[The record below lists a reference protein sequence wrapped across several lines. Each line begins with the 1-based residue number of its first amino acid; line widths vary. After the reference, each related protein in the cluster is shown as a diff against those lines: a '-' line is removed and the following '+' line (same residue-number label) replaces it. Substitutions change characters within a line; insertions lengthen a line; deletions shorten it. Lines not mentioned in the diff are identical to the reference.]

1 MFVKDKLE
9 SLLDMLKDAP
19 NEPFILFALAQECVK
34 KGLDSEAL
42 KYYERIITFS
52 PEYTGVYY
60 HMGKLLEQFG
70 RMEDAILTYEKGMQ
84 MTSSKGEL
92 HAYGELQSAL
102 AMVQ

>member
-1 MFVKDKLE
+1 LFVKDKLE
-9 SLLDMLKDAP
+9 SLLDLLKDAP

-42 KYYERIITFS
+42 KYYERILAS
-52 PEYTGVYY
+52 KPDYTGAYY
-60 HMGKLLEQFG
+60 HLGKLYEQLG
-70 RMEDAILTYEKGMQ
+70 RMEDAIMVYEKGIEV
-84 MTSSKGEL
+84 TRAKGEQ

>member
-1 MFVKDKLE
+1 MEDKLQ
-9 SLLDMLKDAP
+9 SLLNLLKISP

-34 KGLDSEAL
+34 RGMDSEAIR
-42 KYYERIITFS
+42 YYERIVSAS

-60 HMGKLLEQFG
+60 HLGKLYERLG
-70 RMEDAILTYEKGMQ
+70 RLDDAIVLYEKGMQ
-84 MTSSKGEL
+84 VTSAKGEM

>member
-1 MFVKDKLE
+1 MNDKLE
-9 SLLDMLKDAP
+9 SLLALLKDAP

-42 KYYERIITFS
+42 RYYQRIVEFN

-60 HMGKLLEQFG
+60 HLGKLHEQMG
-70 RMEDAILTYEKGMQ
+70 NVPEAIVVYEMGLVVTRK
-84 MTSSKGEL
+84 KGEM

-102 AMVQ
+102 SLVQ